1 MSGHTRPDIVA
12 LLEHW
17 GMDTP
22 TRSSGGWA
30 PVRCGFHDDRSASAS
45 VHLDA
50 GRYFCFA
57 CGTKGDVYSLIQE
70 RERLTFPEA
79 LAFGDRLQAAEGQPD
94 SGTTTR
100 FKRAYRP
107 PGRRGRRL

>member
-1 MSGHTRPDIVA
+1 
-12 LLEHW
+12 
-17 GMDTP
+17 MDTP
-22 TRSSGGWA
+22 TRQSGGWA

-50 GRYFCFA
+50 GRYHCFA
-57 CGTKGDVYSLIQE
+57 CGVKGDVYALIQE
-70 RERLTFPEA
+70 RERLTFREA
-79 LAFGDRLQAAEGQPD
+79 LAFGDTLTAAEDQPERQN
-94 SGTTTR
+94 TR